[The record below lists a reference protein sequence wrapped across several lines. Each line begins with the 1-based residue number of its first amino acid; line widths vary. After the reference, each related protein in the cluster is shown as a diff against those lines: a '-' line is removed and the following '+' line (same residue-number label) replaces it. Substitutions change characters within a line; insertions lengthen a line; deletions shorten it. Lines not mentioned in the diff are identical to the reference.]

1 MTRPAGQASNRT
13 CFCVVVVV
21 VGQPEN
27 EVLDRH
33 GAQHAPADVDGRL
46 RGRRNEGRASC
57 SVILSCQ
64 RYMYGIY
71 MYVMF

>member
-1 MTRPAGQASNRT
+1 MMRPAGQASNLT
-13 CFCVVVVV
+13 CFCVVIVV

-46 RGRRNEGRASC
+46 RGREMKAAPAA
-57 SVILSCQ
+57 Q
-64 RYMYGIY
+64 
-71 MYVMF
+71 